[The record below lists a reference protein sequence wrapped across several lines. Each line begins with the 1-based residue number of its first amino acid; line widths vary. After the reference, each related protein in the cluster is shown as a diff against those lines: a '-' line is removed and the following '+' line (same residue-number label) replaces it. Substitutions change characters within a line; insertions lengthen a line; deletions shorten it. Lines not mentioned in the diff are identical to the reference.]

1 MAEFLASIF
10 GTEKDRV
17 NCPFYFKTGACTH
30 GERCSRQH
38 NRPTYSQTVLLNHMY
53 KCPVNFA
60 VTPEMQ
66 KFGNLTEEVLNEHF
80 NNFFED
86 IFCEMEDEYGPVEE
100 FHICENLGDH
110 LIGNIYIM
118 FKKEED
124 AQKAVDAMN
133 NRWYDGAP
141 IYAELSPVTDFRE
154 ACCRQ
159 HETSE
164 CTRGGYCNFLHVKPA
179 SREVR
184 HRLGIAGGHHSGG
197 GGGRGGDGYGGRGGG
212 RGGRGG
218 YGGGRGGGRGGGGG
232 GGRRRSRSPRRR

>member
-53 KCPVNFA
+53 HSPSNSAVN
-60 VTPEMQ
+60 PEI
-66 KFGNLTEEVLNEHF
+66 KSAGGFTEEILQQHF
-80 NNFFED
+80 DDFFED
-86 IFCEMEDEYGPVEE
+86 VYVELEDKYGPIEE
-100 FHICENLGDH
+100 LNVCENLGDH

-118 FKKEED
+118 FKQED
-124 AQKAVDAMN
+124 DAAKCVEDLN
-133 NRWYDGAP
+133 NRWFNGAP

-164 CTRGGYCNFLHVKPA
+164 CTRGGYCNFLHVKSC
-179 SREVR
+179 SREIR
-184 HRLGIAGGHHSGG
+184 SRLGLQNFGKGRHIKSRGKGG
-197 GGGRGGDGYGGRGGG
+197 
-212 RGGRGG
+212 
-218 YGGGRGGGRGGGGG
+218 
-232 GGRRRSRSPRRR
+232 RRSRSPGHRRH